1 MFLTTKLS
9 IVGDV
14 PAEIDLLEKFDVVL
28 AAFEKIEPQYKPIII
43 DIANKMGNGM
53 ADYLKKKVHTCF
65 TPLFVLLNDVLT

>member
-1 MFLTTKLS
+1 MN

-53 ADYLKKKVHTCF
+53 ADFLKKKVRAHIPF
-65 TPLFVLLNDVLT
+65 LIIILLFLVIPFFCTF